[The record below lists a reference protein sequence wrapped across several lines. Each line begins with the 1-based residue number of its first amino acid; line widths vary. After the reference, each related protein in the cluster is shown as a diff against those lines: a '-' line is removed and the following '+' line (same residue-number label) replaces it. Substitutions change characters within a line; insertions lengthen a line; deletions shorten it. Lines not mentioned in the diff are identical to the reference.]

1 MVFIKFGI
9 FSVIVLQI
17 DFLFS
22 STPLGIPISLFT
34 LFEIILQ
41 LAHSLLIFKN
51 YFPLC
56 VMSCIISIA
65 LSSLLFSPATSNQ
78 LLISS
83 GVFFISDIVVFM
95 SRTLSLLK
103 YFTCF

>member
-1 MVFIKFGI
+1 M

-22 STPLGIPISLFT
+22 STPLGIWISLFT

-41 LAHSLLIFKN
+41 LTHSLLIFKN

-56 VMSCIISIA
+56 VLFCIVSIA